1 MKKRSGLLLLVG
13 IILLLAACEKENPQ
27 PTPTSLALVEN
38 EDEQIVLEQQTLK
51 AGDGTFI
58 LQVSMPYGYKLNNLA
73 AFKASVVSDSSSV
86 VVDEKWANFEQV
98 EPPLPLQIPL
108 TLTEGQSTVTIDLTV
123 YWCEAINESLCF
135 VAERQVIA
143 PITVDSSASASFAS
157 AEVALT
163 PPTY

>member
-1 MKKRSGLLLLVG
+1 MKKRSILLLLIVF
-13 IILLLAACEKENPQ
+13 IMTACEKEKPH

-38 EDEQIVLEQQTLK
+38 EDEQIVLDRQTLK
-51 AGDGTFI
+51 AGDATFI

-73 AFKASVVSDSSSV
+73 ALKASVVSDSASV

-108 TLTEGQSTVTIDLTV
+108 TLTEGQSTITIDLTI

-135 VAERQVIA
+135 VAKRQVIA
-143 PITVDSSASASFAS
+143 PMSVDNSVNASFAR
-157 AEVALT
+157 AEVLLT